1 MRIDILTIFPPMFE
15 GVFGQSIL
23 KRALEKGLLEVR
35 VHDIRSHALDKHH
48 VVDDAP
54 YGGGAGMV
62 MKPEP
67 VVAAIEEAA
76 GVGEARTG
84 YVVYMSPQGKQLTH
98 QMVRDFTRREH
109 LVILCGRYEG
119 IDERALEGWVDE
131 EVSIGDYVVSGGEL
145 PAMVLTDAVAR
156 LIPGVLG
163 NEESAKM
170 DSFFYGLLD
179 YPHYTRPREF
189 RGMGVPDVLVNGHHA
204 EIAAW
209 RRRMALE
216 RTLRRRP
223 DLLQKLQLPRED
235 NDILAE
241 IKKEMREKEIEK

>member
-1 MRIDILTIFPPMFE
+1 MTRPRWLSTALAWLGSLVAVLLLILWLAGAFE
-15 GVFGQSIL
+15 DKIEAG
-23 KRALEKGLLEVR
+23 KARRVR
-35 VHDIRSHALDKHH
+35 TTVGP
-48 VVDDAP
+48 DARL
-54 YGGGAGMV
+54 ATV
-62 MKPEP
+62 TLTVEP
-67 VVAAIEEAA
+67 VIEEAA
-76 GVGEARTG
+76 GVGEAKTG

-119 IDERALEGWVDE
+119 VDERALEGWVDE

-179 YPHYTRPREF
+179 YPHYTRPAEF
-189 RGMGVPDVLVNGHHA
+189 RGWRAPEVLVSGHHGEVA
-204 EIAAW
+204 KW
-209 RRRMALE
+209 RRRAALLK
-216 RTLRRRP
+216 TFKMRP
-223 DLLQKLQLPRED
+223 DL
-235 NDILAE
+235 
-241 IKKEMREKEIEK
+241 IEKATLTDEERRWLDEVIREGC

>member
-15 GVFGQSIL
+15 GVLGQSIL
-23 KRALEKGLLEVR
+23 KRAVEKGLVEINVR
-35 VHDIRSHALDKHH
+35 DIRSYATDKHH
-48 VVDDAP
+48 VVDDSP

-62 MKPEP
+62 MKTEP
-67 VVAAIEEAA
+67 VVAAIEDAA
-76 GVGEARTG
+76 GAGEVKTG
-84 YVVYMSPQGKQLTH
+84 HVIYMSPQGKPLTH
-98 QMVRDFTRREH
+98 QAVRDLTRRDH

-119 IDERALEGWVDE
+119 IDERVLDGWVDE
-131 EVSIGDYVVSGGEL
+131 EISIGDYVVSGGEI
-145 PAMVLTDAVAR
+145 PAMVLTDAVTR

-170 DSFFYGLLD
+170 DSFFHGLLD

-189 RGMGVPDVLVNGHHA
+189 RGEGVPEVLMNGNHA

-209 RRRMALE
+209 RRRKALE

-241 IKKEMREKEIEK
+241 IKREARDEGK